1 MHNKKTFA
9 DPILIIVRGIPG
21 GGKSYITKSL
31 VDILGIHNTLVLDPD
46 QIDQKSAEYI
56 EFSKELDNE
65 GVDKKFHL
73 YRFSRQQAYDAAVQK
88 KITVWNQAFMDF
100 NGLSLTIKRIED
112 VALEHHLTLKTLIVE
127 VEIDP
132 EVAKTRIADRK
143 ARGGHDVPDDALAHF
158 VDRYESFEGKGYPI
172 VTINGIDDVEKSVS
186 AIVSSLNDIEVAN
199 RDILR

>member
-31 VDILGIHNTLVLDPD
+31 VDILGIHNTLILDPD

-56 EFSKELDNE
+56 EFSKELDHE

-88 KITVWNQAFMDF
+88 KITIWNQAFIDF

-158 VDRYESFEGKGYPI
+158 VDQYKSFEGNGYPV
-172 VTINGIDDVEKSVS
+172 VTVDGNGNVEQSVS
-186 AIVSSLNDIEVAN
+186 SILISLEK
-199 RDILR
+199 L